1 MLVIGLTG
9 GIGAGKSTVA
19 AMLAKRG
26 AAVID
31 VDELGRDV
39 LVRGGGAYD
48 GVVAR
53 FGPDVVGS
61 DGEIDRGAL
70 AATVFADDR
79 ALADLTSISHPAI
92 NALLADRLSQ
102 LDAAGAPVVV
112 LDMAVLVESQLGRGL
127 YDTVVVVEAPWPLRL
142 ARLVGRGLSEH
153 EAVARRDA
161 QATDGERR
169 AVADFLIDNKGDLE
183 TLDAEL
189 DALWAKLVSP
199 LPPGPD

>member
-19 AMLAKRG
+19 GLLASRG

-31 VDELGRDV
+31 VDELGREV
-39 LVRGGGAYD
+39 LTSGGAARD
-48 GVVAR
+48 GVIAR
-53 FGPDVVGS
+53 FGKAVVGA
-61 DGEIDRGAL
+61 DGEIDRASL
-70 AATVFADDR
+70 AATVFTDDR

-92 NALLADRLSQ
+92 NGLLADRLAE
-102 LDAAGAPVVV
+102 LDRARARVVV

-127 YDTVVVVEAPWPLRL
+127 YDTVVVVEAPWSLRL
-142 ARLVGRGLSEH
+142 RRLLTRGISEQ

-169 AVADFLIDNKGDLE
+169 AAADFVIENSGDLE
-183 TLDAEL
+183 ALDAEV
-189 DALWAKLVSP
+189 DSLWAKLVSP
-199 LPPGPD
+199 

>member
-1 MLVIGLTG
+1 LVIGLTG

-19 AMLAKRG
+19 GLLAWRG

-31 VDELGRDV
+31 VDELGREV
-39 LVRGGGAYD
+39 LASGGAARD
-48 GVVAR
+48 GVIAR
-53 FGPDVVGS
+53 FGQAVVGV
-61 DGEIDRGAL
+61 DGEIDRAAL

-92 NALLADRLSQ
+92 NALLADRLAE
-102 LDAAGAPVVV
+102 LDRARARVVV

-127 YDTVVVVEAPWPLRL
+127 YDTVVVVEAPWSLRL
-142 ARLVGRGLSEH
+142 RRLLTRGISEQ

-169 AVADFLIDNKGDLE
+169 AAADFVIENSGDLE
-183 TLDAEL
+183 ALDAEV
-189 DALWAKLVSP
+189 DSLWAKLVSP
-199 LPPGPD
+199 

>member
-19 AMLAKRG
+19 GLLAGRG

-31 VDELGRDV
+31 VDELGREV
-39 LVRGGGAYD
+39 LASGGAARD
-48 GVVAR
+48 GVIAR
-53 FGPDVVGS
+53 FGQAVVGV
-61 DGEIDRGAL
+61 DGEIDRAAL

-92 NALLADRLSQ
+92 NALLADRLAE
-102 LDAAGAPVVV
+102 LDRARARVVV

-127 YDTVVVVEAPWPLRL
+127 YDTVVVVEAPWSLRL
-142 ARLVGRGLSEH
+142 RRLLTRGISEQ

-169 AVADFLIDNKGDLE
+169 AAADFVIENSGDLE
-183 TLDAEL
+183 ALDAEV
-189 DALWAKLVSP
+189 DSLWAKLVSP
-199 LPPGPD
+199 